1 MPLTPLLCLLVL
13 ASPPKGLTRERVRAL
28 KPPPAKAETTVNVV
42 HLHTREILVLPQGG
56 KFKPSPEV
64 LSRFLRCRFSDQ
76 ERPMDPRLGD
86 LMSAVAAQFGQ
97 PELWI
102 VSGYRAPRFNTML
115 RKKLGEVAR
124 NSLHTRGEAL
134 DFIVPGADLGL
145 VSKFLRKLKKGGVGY
160 YPGSAFVHMDVG
172 PVRFWEGN

>member
-13 ASPPKGLTRERVRAL
+13 AAPPKGMTRERVRAGAT
-28 KPPPAKAETTVNVV
+28 PPAKAETTVNVV
-42 HLHTREILVLPQGG
+42 HLHTKEVLVMPVRG

-97 PELWI
+97 PELWV

-134 DFIVPGADLGL
+134 DVIVPGADLGL

-160 YPGSAFVHMDVG
+160 YPGSEFVHMDVG

>member
-13 ASPPKGLTRERVRAL
+13 ASPPKGVTRERVRPGT
-28 KPPPAKAETTVNVV
+28 PPPARAETTVNVV
-42 HLHTREILVLPQGG
+42 HLHTREVLVLPLRG
-56 KFKPSPEV
+56 KFRPSPEV

-76 ERPMDPRLGD
+76 ERPMDARLAD
-86 LMSAVAAQFGQ
+86 LLSAVAARFGQ
-97 PELWI
+97 SELWV

-134 DFIVPGADLGL
+134 DIIVPGADLGQ

-160 YPGSAFVHMDVG
+160 YPGSEFVHMDVG

>member
-1 MPLTPLLCLLVL
+1 MSLMSVLCLLVL
-13 ASPPKGLTRERVRAL
+13 VSPPKGVPRERTRTLTPELRAEI
-28 KPPPAKAETTVNVV
+28 PVNIV
-42 HLHTREILVLPQGG
+42 HLHTHDVLVAPARGR
-56 KFKPSPEV
+56 FNPTPEV

-76 ERPMDPRLGD
+76 ERPMNPRLAD
-86 LMSAVAAQFGQ
+86 LMMAVIEKFGL
-97 PELWI
+97 PELWV

-134 DFIVPGADLGL
+134 DVIPAGVPLDQVTA
-145 VSKFLRKLKKGGVGY
+145 FLRKLKKGGVGY
-160 YPGSAFVHMDVG
+160 YPGSEFIHMDVG